1 MHISYW
7 KNIRQ
12 DRFGNL
18 GLIVVII
25 IIALAIFAPLIAR
38 FRPSTYTGVIF
49 RSPSLKYILGT
60 NDVGQDIWSRLLY
73 GARTSLFVGFG
84 VGIFSAFLSML
95 VGGTAALFGGI
106 YDQIA
111 MRFVD
116 AILVIPPIIIAVLVA
131 TYLRPNM
138 FVLILLLSFIIWPG
152 GARIIRAQTLSLK
165 ERQHI
170 LASKTF
176 GANWIHLILKHVVP
190 DLGPILIAILITD
203 IRRAIFMEAGLSFL
217 GISDPTMISWGTM
230 IQHALQFS
238 YLEVWKWWLLP
249 AGFAIS
255 LTVVSFTFIGYAMET
270 TLNPLLLK
278 NNE

>member
-12 DRFGNL
+12 DRLGNL
-18 GLIVVII
+18 GLIIVTI
-25 IIALAIFAPLIAR
+25 IIALALFAPLIAR

-49 RSPSLKYILGT
+49 SSPSLKYILGT

-106 YDQIA
+106 YDQIT

-116 AILVIPPIIIAVLVA
+116 AILVIPPIILAVLVA
-131 TYLRPNM
+131 TYLRPNI
-138 FVLILLLSFIIWPG
+138 FILILLLSFIIWPG

-190 DLGPILIAILITD
+190 DLGPILIAILIQD

-238 YLEVWKWWLLP
+238 YLDVWKWWLLP